1 MTTLPELARRNLII
15 PDPHATKRLWR
26 VTAWQSSAGDQAVPV
41 SVAKVPA
48 YLDMEAVHIAV
59 GWARADGLTA
69 DDVDGYYWTAEEV
82 TNG

>member
-1 MTTLPELARRNLII
+1 MIPLANLSRRNLII

-26 VTAWQSSAGDQAVPV
+26 VTAWQTTTGDQAVPV

-59 GWARADGLTA
+59 GWARADGVTA
-69 DDVDGYYWTAEEV
+69 GDVDGYWWTAEEV
-82 TNG
+82 QP